1 MKSYLELIPITA
13 KVRKRQNRMTLL
25 CIVIAVCLVTAIFSM
40 ADMAIRM
47 EKNRIIAKQG
57 GWHISLSG
65 LSEAQLTQLAG
76 RDDVRT
82 FARFDGLNYELSPDY
97 NVDGRTCVLLGSD
110 PAFLTDFFHDLPE
123 GRFPTAENEILLTEH
138 DKALLAVELGDAI
151 TVHTPA
157 GDRVYTITGF
167 GGDRFLDD
175 TVVGAYL
182 SWAELERLADAVQT
196 TLEPV
201 CLVRFAERGSLRKT
215 IDTLWQQYK
224 QTGAAMNEN
233 AALLALS
240 GFSTDPYVR
249 GLYEVAGILFV
260 LVLTASV
267 FMIAGSLNSRTAE
280 RTQFFGMLR
289 CIGASRRQVMHLVR
303 LEALYWCKTAVPI
316 GAGIGV
322 AATWV
327 LCALLRFGGGSEFA
341 TIPLFQISGI
351 GIVSG
356 VVTGVLTVLLSS
368 RAPARRASR
377 VSPVAAVSGNAA
389 AAKTAAHPIRVQ
401 TGRIEITLGIHHAVS
416 SLRNLFLMTG
426 SFALSIILI
435 LSFSVLVQWI
445 HRSLNFE
452 NPDVRSIY
460 FMFSL
465 FVYGFLA
472 VITLITAIHTVNSIA
487 MSVSARTKL
496 YGTLRAVGMD
506 GAQVKRMIFAEAAT
520 YTTLGFAVGMGLG
533 LPLHHFL
540 YTLIITHYWGTA
552 WQLPLGIIGGIL
564 ALLGCISLIAPFA
577 PARRICAM
585 SITAAVQEL

>member
-25 CIVIAVCLVTAIFSM
+25 CIIIAVCLVTAIFSM

-47 EKNRIIAKQG
+47 EKNRIIEKEG
-57 GWHISLSG
+57 NWHIYLEN
-65 LSEAQLTQLAG
+65 LPDAQLAELAG
-76 RDDVRT
+76 RSDVRA
-82 FARFDGLNYELSPDY
+82 FARLAGLNYDLSPEY
-97 NVDGRTCVLLGSD
+97 NVDGETCVLLGCD
-110 PAFLTDFFHDLPE
+110 PDFLTDIFRALPE

-138 DKALLAVELGDAI
+138 AKEQLAVNIGDII
-151 TVHTPA
+151 TVRTPA
-157 GDRVYTITGF
+157 GEADYTITGF
-167 GGDRFLDD
+167 GGGRFLDD
-175 TVVGAYL
+175 AVVGAYL
-182 SWAELERLADAVQT
+182 PWETLERLAAATQT
-196 TLEPV
+196 TLQPV

-215 IDTLWQQYK
+215 IDALWQAYK
-224 QTGAAMNEN
+224 KTGAVMNEN
-233 AALLALS
+233 TALLALS

-289 CIGASRRQVMHLVR
+289 CIGASRRQVMRLVR

-322 AATWV
+322 VVTWV
-327 LCALLRFGGGSEFA
+327 LCVLLRFGGGTEFA
-341 TIPLFQISGI
+341 TIPLFGVSGI
-351 GIVSG
+351 GIISG
-356 VVTGVLTVLLSS
+356 IVTGVLTVLLSS

-377 VSPVAAVSGNAA
+377 VSPVAAVSGN
-389 AAKTAAHPIRVQ
+389 TADHQTAVRPIGVQ
-401 TGRIEITLGIHHAVS
+401 TRRIEVTLGIHHAMAS
-416 SLRNLFLMTG
+416 PRNLFLMTG

-445 HRSLNFE
+445 HGSLNLE
-452 NPDVRSIY
+452 NPDAQSVY

-506 GAQVKRMIFAEAAT
+506 SAQVKRIIFAEAAT
-520 YTTLGFAVGMGLG
+520 YTTLGFAAGMGLG
-533 LPLHHFL
+533 LPLHRFL

-552 WQLPLGIIGGIL
+552 WQVPFGLVGGIL
-564 ALLGCISLIAPFA
+564 ALLACISFIAPFA
-577 PARRICAM
+577 PAKRICAM
-585 SITAAVQEL
+585 PVTAAVKEL